1 MSGGQTG
8 ADCAGL
14 DFAIEAGL
22 GHGGF
27 VPRGCRAEDGRIP
40 ERYKLIE
47 LSSVSLCGEDQAEC
61 PRRRWHGRLQPGADR
76 YRAALLTFEYSTKRK
91 KPRIHI
97 H

>member
-1 MSGGQTG
+1 MLRKIISGGQTG

-47 LSSVSLCGEDQAEC
+47 LSSVSYAVRT
-61 PRRRWHGRLQPGADR
+61 RRNVREGDGTVVFRLEPTVTGQR
-76 YRAALLTFEYSTKRK
+76 S
-91 KPRIHI
+91 
-97 H
+97 